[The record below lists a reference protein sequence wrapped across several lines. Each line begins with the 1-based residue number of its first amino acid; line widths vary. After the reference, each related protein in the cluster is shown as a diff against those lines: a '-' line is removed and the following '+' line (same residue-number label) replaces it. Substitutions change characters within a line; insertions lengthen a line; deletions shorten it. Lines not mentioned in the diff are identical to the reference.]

1 VTAPPVIV
9 LPGGRELRAFEE
21 ADAHELYALIER
33 NRAQL
38 AKWIQWAQGQTQEQT
53 LAFIRRARTKES
65 ENSGFEWAVVADG
78 RIVGVAGFPTIDRAN
93 RSAAIGYWLDQA
105 HQGRGVMTSAVAAL
119 VSHAFENWQLNR
131 LEIQADVGN
140 TPSRAVAERLGFRY
154 EGTLRQAYRVG
165 ERYSDDAVYS
175 LLASDPRATL
185 G

>member
-1 VTAPPVIV
+1 VTTPPDFV
-9 LPGGRELRAFEE
+9 LPGGRELCSFED
-21 ADAHELYALIER
+21 ADAHELHALIER

-65 ENSGFEWAVVADG
+65 EGSGLERAIVADG
-78 RIVGVAGFPTIDRAN
+78 RIVGVAGFPTIDRAD
-93 RSAAIGYWLDQA
+93 RSAAIGYWLDEA

-119 VSHAFENWQLNR
+119 VSHAFENRQLNR
-131 LEIQADVGN
+131 LEIRADVEN
-140 TPSRAVAERLGFRY
+140 TPIRAVAERLGFRY

-175 LLASDPRATL
+175 MLASDRAPARR
-185 G
+185 